1 MRNLR
6 EQIPLRWIL
15 SGIVGRIVGWMN
27 ISEDNKLS
35 LLYYR
40 CSRSQELIPYI
51 ICKQPCNVR
60 LKPVLEKAYTSTEPH
75 LKHKRQVPN
84 QSKQITGYHSTSQ
97 QCIWNTDSSIFNG
110 QLKNYQA
117 SLRGLI
123 IQWTISTKS
132 SYSRLGLTNT
142 GSLCTTRLL
151 PRWRLDEDFPGT
163 KNFTEQ
169 YLISMLA
176 ITI

>member
-97 QCIWNTDSSIFNG
+97 QFTG
-110 QLKNYQA
+110 QLERPNNPVDNIYKILLLETRINQYRLPMC
-117 SLRGLI
+117 SK
-123 IQWTISTKS
+123 TS
-132 SYSRLGLTNT
+132 SQMKIRQ
-142 GSLCTTRLL
+142 
-151 PRWRLDEDFPGT
+151 EDFPGT